1 VNRVIQCLP
10 VDVFTE
16 YIIAQCIV
24 FVSALPAAA
33 EPSSTASYQLAASTQ
48 NASNGHPSNS
58 VKESSKP
65 KHQSIDVVLGK
76 MLYKTNDCA
85 ACHSIRGV
93 GCRQGVPL
101 DGVASRR
108 SKRFLSEQLKD
119 PEEHVAKNQKAF
131 GHDPNLMPQ
140 PNLDDR
146 EIKFIVKY
154 LMTLR

>member
-1 VNRVIQCLP
+1 MNRVTQYLS
-10 VDVFTE
+10 VGVFTE
-16 YIIAQCIV
+16 YIIVQGIV
-24 FVSALPAAA
+24 FLAGLPAAA
-33 EPSSTASYQLAASTQ
+33 EPPSTVSRQSAASKH
-48 NASNGHPSNS
+48 NVSS
-58 VKESSKP
+58 VKKSGKSTMTKD
-65 KHQSIDVVLGK
+65 QSTDVVLGK
-76 MLYKTNDCA
+76 KLYKMNECA

-93 GCRQGVPL
+93 GCREGVPL

-131 GHDPNLMPQ
+131 NRDPNLMLQ